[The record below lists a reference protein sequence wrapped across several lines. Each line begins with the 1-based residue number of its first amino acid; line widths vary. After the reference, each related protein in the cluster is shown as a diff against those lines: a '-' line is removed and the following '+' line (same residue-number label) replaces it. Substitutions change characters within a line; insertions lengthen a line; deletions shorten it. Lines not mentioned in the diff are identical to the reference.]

1 MGLRY
6 LLLTAK
12 LLWSKFSFPPH
23 RFHLLVVVVQGR
35 LFYLRSFRFLY
46 LFRHLTLMLQIL
58 LMPALLD
65 PKGSKLPKLVGCY
78 GALGLVT
85 TPFPFCRL
93 FTIKDKC
100 KKVFYTNTQVCNSC
114 FNSALAWL
122 LWRCSR
128 IFYHLYRTFTL
139 QITPIELF
147 DFFIFSILFHILCC
161 FWVHL

>member
-1 MGLRY
+1 MDLRY

-23 RFHLLVVVVQGR
+23 RFHLLVVGVQGR

-65 PKGSKLPKLVGCY
+65 PTRSKLPKLVGCF
-78 GALGLVT
+78 GASGLVT
-85 TPFPFCRL
+85 TSFPYCRL

-100 KKVFYTNTQVCNSC
+100 KK
-114 FNSALAWL
+114 LI
-122 LWRCSR
+122 CSPGKSM
-128 IFYHLYRTFTL
+128 IFYKKETKK
-139 QITPIELF
+139 IELVARPAEPPPPAGLEEGTLL
-147 DFFIFSILFHILCC
+147 FFRSFIRAVNLSGGFSVCE
-161 FWVHL
+161 